1 MKPVAVVGTLVI
13 AGIGGLLVWTMARGG
28 ACGGAPVYRS
38 AEACAAA
45 GRPAALC
52 ARMMGEADAKLA
64 ASGPVHNSR
73 EQCEEHFVTC
83 QRSMGP
89 TGFVPRA
96 SGFCVTGGERP
107 VVVPVF
113 GRSAGG

>member
-1 MKPVAVVGTLVI
+1 MKPVAVVGTLFI
-13 AGIGGLLVWTMARGG
+13 AAAGGLIAWSLVTGG
-28 ACGGAPVYRS
+28 ACRGAPVYRS

-52 ARMMGEADAKLA
+52 AQMMGEAHAKLA
-64 ASGPVHNSR
+64 ASGPVHNTR

-83 QRSMGP
+83 QRSTGP

-96 SGFCVTGGERP
+96 SGFCVTGGDRP